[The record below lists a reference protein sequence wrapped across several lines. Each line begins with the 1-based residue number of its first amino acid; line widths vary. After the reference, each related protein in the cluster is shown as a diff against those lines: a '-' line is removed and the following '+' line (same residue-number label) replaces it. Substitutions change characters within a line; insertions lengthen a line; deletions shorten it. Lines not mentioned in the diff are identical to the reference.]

1 MSDEELL
8 LLDTHVWIWL
18 VEARA
23 DRVSPAAKRELDNAS
38 ASGHLFISVMSIW
51 EIAMLVSKGRL
62 ANPLDVPEWTA
73 RALAAPGLQLVDLE
87 SSIAIDSTRL
97 PGSPPKDPVDRI
109 LIATARRMGAR
120 LVTADRKILDYA
132 RRSRAFRVVKAHL

>member
-1 MSDEELL
+1 
-8 LLDTHVWIWL
+8 
-18 VEARA
+18 
-23 DRVSPAAKRELDNAS
+23 
-38 ASGHLFISVMSIW
+38 
-51 EIAMLVSKGRL
+51 MLVSKGRL
-62 ANPLDVPEWTA
+62 AIPLDVPEWTA